1 MRKRLLFA
9 AMAMCVA
16 VSGFALEKDE
26 FVYTPQG
33 RFQIIG
39 DNLNANSAFQDF
51 TGWTLVTAAEGKTL
65 ADQFNING
73 DGYAPG
79 ISSVSSIDAT
89 AGEGMYFKFEPTSA
103 VDTYVVSFKMKG
115 VTPLSV
121 RTRVTVWDGNNP
133 SKEVAVDNVV
143 RIQGNS
149 DQVFGGTTDEIIC
162 NSAEELTEN
171 WQTFNYAILGDG
183 VARTYYI
190 SFTGLSTAIE
200 IADLQIAEAV
210 EFADLRKRDA
220 MLDKLKTY
228 KNCYN
233 WSEDVL
239 TEYAMTEAIEGLE
252 AIGNET
258 GKEDLESALESAEE
272 TLNEFLDK
280 NMDDYLPNTTA
291 VTATTNG
298 AGSPRVDVKFST
310 WYAKTQKAKTWGDWN
325 CLPDGRG
332 FWENADQG
340 AADFGHFQSGATW
353 NSGAPTTP
361 MGIYMQ
367 KELVTGSYVF
377 ALDSRAAFRENGVS
391 KTWTNDDGMKPAYG
405 VAYVVKVVDGATT
418 DTIASV
424 VKELLPVDYTPFYV
438 TANIAEDGTYEIGYK
453 AYCKESYQSLARGSV
468 TYVKNVSIW
477 GKNANKYNQKQLG
490 YEADVR
496 EQITTG
502 RNQLTAAAENIANEK
517 YFWGKDELQ
526 ACVDTVET
534 KIAKY
539 ELLTQDDI
547 IATYE
552 EDYAKS
558 TSEETGYMVYEVY
571 QAAVKDIIAANRRFT
586 ALNDTLNSI
595 QVAIDDAYAAK
606 EDRLYSAATGTEALD
621 AAIQAAKDVQAKMQA
636 SQYSEENAATIV
648 EAVKA
653 LNAAID
659 AYKASVPA
667 DAVAT
672 IADIDFSNKAVET
685 EVEEGVN
692 KWIIAGAVNQ
702 MILPSYNAKAE
713 DNTEFTQGYYLNGEL
728 RYADTL
734 RVGNG
739 AAEVIIAADQQ
750 VGGSDILKIDF
761 DYYFGNLSGKK
772 AGFELQNK
780 DSVAIAD
787 LFFSAYSGN
796 DSGNTFGVNY
806 GALPKVGAS
815 NAANDA
821 IAAESNKTHFEV
833 VLDYGTKTMY
843 CNIVARTGSQ
853 ITTPVKFDG
862 SQVARFLVKSDY
874 NNAARRCWFDNLK
887 IQRINAAAVEA
898 KGDAN
903 GDGTVDVADVD
914 FVIEAIGGEYAKAAD
929 VNGDGAVDVAD
940 VDFII
945 EQIQ

>member
-1 MRKRLLFA
+1 MG
-9 AMAMCVA
+9 VA
-16 VSGFALEKDE
+16 VSGFALENGE

-33 RFQIIG
+33 RFQITG

-73 DGYAPG
+73 NGYAPG
-79 ISSVSSIDAT
+79 ISSVQSLDAT
-89 AGEGMYFKFEPTSA
+89 AGEGMYYKFVPTSA
-103 VDTYVVSFKMKG
+103 ADVYVVSYKMKG
-115 VTPLSV
+115 AFATSIRIKTNALSTNLV
-121 RTRVTVWDGNNP
+121 RV
-133 SKEVAVDNVV
+133 K
-143 RIQGNS
+143 GNS
-149 DQVFGGTTDEIIC
+149 GEDFGADSLNYVCFNT
-162 NSAEELTEN
+162 AEELGEE
-171 WQTFNYAILGDG
+171 WQTFNYAIVGDG
-183 VARTYYI
+183 TARTYYI
-190 SFTGLSTAIE
+190 SFTGIDSSIE
-200 IADLQIAEAV
+200 IADLQIAPAMQ
-210 EFADLRKRDA
+210 FADLRQRDA
-220 MLDKLKTY
+220 MLDKLNAY

-239 TEYAMTEAIEGLE
+239 SEYSMNDAIEGLK
-252 AIGNET
+252 AIG
-258 GKEDLESALESAEE
+258 DESGVDE
-272 TLNEFLDK
+272 LNEVLETAEAVLDEFLNK
-280 NMDDYLPNTTA
+280 NMDDYL
-291 VTATTNG
+291 
-298 AGSPRVDVKFST
+298 AGNNDNYLKT
-310 WYAKTQKAKTWGDWN
+310 WRTKTQKASTYGVWTGTDR
-325 CLPDGRG
+325 L
-332 FWENADQG
+332 FWENAGTPFDI
-340 AADFGHFQSGATW
+340 GHYQQSATW
-353 NSGAPTTP
+353 ANGNPTKG
-361 MGIYMQ
+361 MGVTTQ
-367 KELVTGSYVF
+367 KDLAAGSYVF
-377 ALDSRAAFRENGVS
+377 AIDAAGMFRENAKGS
-391 KTWTNDDGMKPAYG
+391 WDSDDGIKPAYG
-405 VAYVVKVVDGATT
+405 VAYVAKVVDGAVT
-418 DTIASV
+418 DTIISQV
-424 VKELLPVDYTPFYV
+424 QDVSNIFIVDDSKGERRYLGMTPFSV
-438 TANIAEDGTYEIGYK
+438 TAKLAEDGKYEFGMIV
-453 AYCKESYQSLARGSV
+453 YCKEAYQSLARGSAAAL
-468 TYVKNVSIW
+468 YNASIW

-490 YEADVR
+490 YEADVL

-502 RNQLTAAAENIANEK
+502 RNQLTTAAENIANEN
-517 YFWGKDELQ
+517 YLWGKAELQ

-534 KIAKY
+534 KIAAY
-539 ELLTQDDI
+539 EKLTQDDI

-571 QAAVKDIIAANRRFT
+571 QTAVKDIIAANKRFL

-606 EDRLYSAATGTEALD
+606 ENRLYSAATGTEALD

-636 SQYSEENAATIV
+636 SQYSEENAAAIV
-648 EAVKA
+648 EAVKT

-659 AYKASVPA
+659 AFKASVPA

-672 IADIDFSNKAVET
+672 IADIDFSTLAVEREIDNVT
-685 EVEEGVN
+685 
-692 KWIIAGAVNQ
+692 KWVIAGAVNE
-702 MILPSYNAKAE
+702 MILPNYTADGTGTTYGQGLFLNAE
-713 DNTEFTQGYYLNGEL
+713 H

-739 AAEVIIAADQQ
+739 TAEVIIAADQQ

-761 DYYFGNLSGKK
+761 DYYFGNLIGKN

-806 GALPKVGAS
+806 TALPKVGDRNNS
-815 NAANDA
+815 NAA

-874 NNAARRCWFDNLK
+874 NNADRRCWFDNLK

>member
-1 MRKRLLFA
+1 MG
-9 AMAMCVA
+9 VA
-16 VSGFALEKDE
+16 VSGFALENGE

-33 RFQIIG
+33 RFQITG

-73 DGYAPG
+73 NGYAPG
-79 ISSVSSIDAT
+79 ISSVQSLDAT
-89 AGEGMYFKFEPTSA
+89 AGEGMYYKFVPTSA
-103 VDTYVVSFKMKG
+103 ADVYVVSYKMKG
-115 VTPLSV
+115 AFATSIRIKTNALSTNLV
-121 RTRVTVWDGNNP
+121 RV
-133 SKEVAVDNVV
+133 K
-143 RIQGNS
+143 GNS
-149 DQVFGGTTDEIIC
+149 GEDFGADSLNYVCFNT
-162 NSAEELTEN
+162 AEELGEE
-171 WQTFNYAILGDG
+171 WQTFNYAIVGDG
-183 VARTYYI
+183 TARTYYI
-190 SFTGLSTAIE
+190 SFTGIDSSIE
-200 IADLQIAEAV
+200 IADLQIAPAMQ
-210 EFADLRKRDA
+210 FADLRQRDA
-220 MLDKLKTY
+220 MLDKLNAY

-239 TEYAMTEAIEGLE
+239 SEYSMNDAIEGLK
-252 AIGNET
+252 AIG
-258 GKEDLESALESAEE
+258 DESGVDE
-272 TLNEFLDK
+272 LNEVLETAEAVLDEFLNK
-280 NMDDYLPNTTA
+280 NMDDYL
-291 VTATTNG
+291 
-298 AGSPRVDVKFST
+298 AGNNDNYLKT
-310 WYAKTQKAKTWGDWN
+310 WRTKTQKASTYGVWTGTDR
-325 CLPDGRG
+325 L
-332 FWENADQG
+332 FWENAGTPFDI
-340 AADFGHFQSGATW
+340 GHYQQSATW
-353 NSGAPTTP
+353 ANGNPTKG
-361 MGIYMQ
+361 MGVTTQ
-367 KELVTGSYVF
+367 KDLAAGSYVF
-377 ALDSRAAFRENGVS
+377 AIDAAGMFRENAKGS
-391 KTWTNDDGMKPAYG
+391 WDSDDGIKPAYG
-405 VAYVVKVVDGATT
+405 VAYVAKVVDGAVT
-418 DTIASV
+418 DTIISQV
-424 VKELLPVDYTPFYV
+424 QDVSNIFIVDDSKGERRYLGMTPFSV
-438 TANIAEDGTYEIGYK
+438 TAKLAEDGKYEFGMIV
-453 AYCKESYQSLARGSV
+453 YCKEAYQSLARGSAAAL
-468 TYVKNVSIW
+468 YNASIW

-490 YEADVR
+490 YEADVL

-502 RNQLTAAAENIANEK
+502 RNQLTTAAENIANEN
-517 YFWGKDELQ
+517 YLWGKAELQ

-534 KIAKY
+534 KIAAY
-539 ELLTQDDI
+539 EKLTQDDI

-571 QAAVKDIIAANRRFT
+571 QTAVKDIIAANKRFL

-606 EDRLYSAATGTEALD
+606 ENRLYSAATGTEALD

-636 SQYSEENAATIV
+636 SQYSEENAAAIV
-648 EAVKA
+648 EAVKT

-659 AYKASVPA
+659 AFKASVPA

-672 IADIDFSNKAVET
+672 IADIDFSTLAVEREIDNVT
-685 EVEEGVN
+685 
-692 KWIIAGAVNQ
+692 KWVIAGAVNE
-702 MILPSYNAKAE
+702 MILPNYTADGTGTTYGQGLFLNAE
-713 DNTEFTQGYYLNGEL
+713 H

-739 AAEVIIAADQQ
+739 TAEVIIAADQQ

-761 DYYFGNLSGKK
+761 DYYFGNLIGKN

-806 GALPKVGAS
+806 TALPKVGDRNNS
-815 NAANDA
+815 NAA

-874 NNAARRCWFDNLK
+874 NNADRRCWFDNLK

-914 FVIEAIGGEYAKAAD
+914 FVIEAIGGEYTKAAD

>member
-16 VSGFALEKDE
+16 VSGFALEKGD

-33 RFQIIG
+33 RFQITG

-73 DGYAPG
+73 NGYAPG
-79 ISSVSSIDAT
+79 ISSVQSIDAT
-89 AGEGMYFKFEPTSA
+89 AGEGMYYKFVPTSA
-103 VDTYVVSFKMKG
+103 ADVYVVSYKMKG
-115 VTPLSV
+115 AFATSIRIKTNALSTNLV
-121 RTRVTVWDGNNP
+121 RV
-133 SKEVAVDNVV
+133 K
-143 RIQGNS
+143 GNS
-149 DQVFGGTTDEIIC
+149 GEDFGADSLDYVCFNT
-162 NSAEELTEN
+162 AEELGEE
-171 WQTFNYAILGDG
+171 WQTFNYAIVGDG
-183 VARTYYI
+183 TARTYYI
-190 SFTGLSTAIE
+190 SFTGIDSSIE
-200 IADLQIAEAV
+200 IADLQIAPAMQ
-210 EFADLRKRDA
+210 FADLRQRDA
-220 MLDKLKTY
+220 MLDKLNIY

-239 TEYAMTEAIEGLE
+239 SEYSM
-252 AIGNET
+252 NET
-258 GKEDLESALESAEE
+258 IEALESISDTDGQEALDEVLETAEAV
-272 TLNEFLDK
+272 LDEFLNK
-280 NMDDYLPNTTA
+280 NMDDYL
-291 VTATTNG
+291 
-298 AGSPRVDVKFST
+298 AGNNDNYLKT
-310 WYAKTQKAKTWGDWN
+310 WRTKTQKASTYGVWTGTDR
-325 CLPDGRG
+325 LY
-332 FWENADQG
+332 WENNGTPFDI
-340 AADFGHFQSGATW
+340 GHYQQSATW
-353 NSGAPTTP
+353 ANGNPTKG
-361 MGIYMQ
+361 MGVTTQ
-367 KELVTGSYVF
+367 KDLAAGSYVF
-377 ALDSRAAFRENGVS
+377 AIDAAGMFRENAKGS
-391 KTWTNDDGMKPAYG
+391 WDFDDGIKPAYG
-405 VAYVVKVVDGATT
+405 VAYVAKVVDGAVT
-418 DTIASV
+418 DTIISQV
-424 VKELLPVDYTPFYV
+424 QDVSNIFIVDDSKGERRYLGMTPFSV
-438 TANIAEDGTYEIGYK
+438 TAKLAEDGKYEFGMVV
-453 AYCKESYQSLARGSV
+453 YCKEAYQSLARGSAAAL
-468 TYVKNVSIW
+468 YHASIW
-477 GKNANKYNQKQLG
+477 GKNDNKYNQKQLG
-490 YEADVR
+490 YEADVL

-502 RNQLTAAAENIANEK
+502 RNQLTTATENLANEK
-517 YFWGKDELQ
+517 YLWGKAELQ

-571 QAAVKDIIAANRRFT
+571 QNAVKDIIAANKRFL

-606 EDRLYSAATGTEALD
+606 ENRLYSAATGAEALD

-648 EAVKA
+648 AAVA
-653 LNAAID
+653 ELNAAIE

-667 DAVAT
+667 EAYAT
-672 IADIDFSNKAVET
+672 IADIDFSTLAVEREIDNVT
-685 EVEEGVN
+685 
-692 KWIIAGAVNQ
+692 KWVIAGAVNE
-702 MILPSYNAKAE
+702 MILPNYTADGTGTTYGQGLFLNAE
-713 DNTEFTQGYYLNGEL
+713 H

-739 AAEVIIAADQQ
+739 TAEVIIAADQQ

-787 LFFSAYSGN
+787 LFFSAYSNN

-806 GALPKVGAS
+806 TALPKVGDRNNS
-815 NAANDA
+815 NAA

-843 CNIVARTGSQ
+843 CNIVAAKGSQ

-874 NNAARRCWFDNLK
+874 NNADRRCWFDNLK
-887 IQRINAAAVEA
+887 IQRINAAEVEA